1 MPLYG
6 LRRPSGLVFLLL
18 LLGSGGWVLLGPAPG
33 ELTSISQ
40 VKEALEEGDEVQME
54 GARIVETQ
62 EGKRSWEVEA
72 DLALVSE
79 KGKYARLYKR
89 ERAVTL
95 RLYTEGEALVC
106 QADQGRVDLVSKDVS
121 LSGNVVVRSSQ
132 GVELSTE
139 ALGWLAEKKRLHSD
153 KRVRIIKR
161 GLEIAGL
168 GLEADPGL
176 ERLMVDSGV
185 SSRFLGSRREVR
197 GYGKR

>member
-6 LRRPSGLVFLLL
+6 LRRPFGLVFLLL
-18 LLGSGGWVLLGPAPG
+18 LMGAGGWVLLGPAPG
-33 ELTSISQ
+33 ELTSFPQ

-54 GARIVETQ
+54 GVRIVETQ
-62 EGKRSWEVEA
+62 EGRRSWEVEA
-72 DLALVSE
+72 ELALVSE
-79 KGKYARLYKR
+79 KGKYARLFKR

-121 LSGNVVVRSSQ
+121 LSGNVVARSSQ

-161 GLEIAGL
+161 GLEITGL
-168 GLEADPGL
+168 GLEADPAL